1 MWARATKGVRLS
13 IGVQAAGFVIDALW
27 HGVLSP
33 GAEPATTAAMAIHLA
48 TIHLVF
54 YVGVLGFFA
63 SMMRVLIDHGVRGPG
78 GGALVVAFA
87 GAVVQV
93 AGEMWHA
100 VSHLRLRG
108 TPTPEF
114 VAYGGLIVAV
124 AAFFFARRSAGY
136 SHSG

>member
-1 MWARATKGVRLS
+1 MWQRATRGVYLS
-13 IGVQAAGFVIDALW
+13 IAVQVAGFVIDALW
-27 HGVLSP
+27 HGVLSHD
-33 GAEPATTAAMAIHLA
+33 AEPATTADMAIHLA

-54 YVGVLGFFA
+54 YVGVLGLFA
-63 SMMRVLIDHGVRGPG
+63 SVVRALIDHGMPHPG
-78 GGALVVAFA
+78 GGALTVAFV

-93 AGEMWHA
+93 AGETWHA

-114 VAYGGLIVAV
+114 VAYGGLVVAV